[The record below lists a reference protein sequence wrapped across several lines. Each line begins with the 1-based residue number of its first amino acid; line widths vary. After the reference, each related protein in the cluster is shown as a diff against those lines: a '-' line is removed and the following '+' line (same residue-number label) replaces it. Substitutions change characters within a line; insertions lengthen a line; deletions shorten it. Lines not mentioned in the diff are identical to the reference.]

1 MSEAAETL
9 AAVIAAKPGGESRPG
24 QEAMCAAV
32 DAALASGE
40 HLLVEAPTGVGKS
53 LAYLAP
59 AVAHARSSPDARV
72 VVVTATKGLQEQ
84 LTRDDLPTLAVAVP
98 GRPLRFAMLKGRS
111 NYLCRAKPDV
121 PRADGSEARLDF
133 GDDGVTG
140 ALEAVQR
147 LAAWAEKA
155 ETGDRADAPGAV
167 SDAVWSQVSVDPGE
181 CPGAAACHAGDVC
194 FAEAARERAAAAE
207 IVVVNTHLY
216 AAHLG
221 SGGNVLPPHTAVVFD
236 EAHTLED
243 TFAGAFGVRLTPFR
257 VRRGPPRAPPPRAR
271 RPPRPPPPA
280 PARPP
285 APAARPPP
293 HPPPRRPGR
302 RHRPRARPA
311 AQFRRLGGVEPGP
324 PRAPPGHRRRRPHL
338 GGPAVPRSH
347 SHRHQRH
354 SRHRRPLRPPGAPTG
369 SHAASA
375 GGPRRWAGGRRRR
388 RPRGRRRPERA
399 ALRSGRR
406 RRADPARPPG
416 PQPAAPV
423 R

>member
-1 MSEAAETL
+1 MRQAAETL
-9 AAVIAAKPGGESRPG
+9 AAVVAAKPGGENRPG

-59 AVAHARSSPDARV
+59 AVAHARSAPDNAV
-72 VVVTATKGLQEQ
+72 VVVTATKALQEQ
-84 LTRDDLPTLAVAVP
+84 LTRDDLPSLAAALP

-111 NYLCRAKPDV
+111 NYLCRAKLDV
-121 PRADGSEARLDF
+121 TMTDGIEARLDF

-147 LAAWAEKA
+147 LAAWGEDTA
-155 ETGDRADAPGAV
+155 TGDRADAPGAV

-243 TFAGAFGVRLTPFR
+243 TLASAFGVRLTPFR
-257 VRRGPPRAPPPRAR
+257 VRRAAGRAR
-271 RPPRPPPPA
+271 
-280 PARPP
+280 
-285 APAARPPP
+285 AA
-293 HPPPRRPGR
+293 G
-302 RHRPRARPA
+302 ADA
-311 AQFRRLGGVEPGP
+311 DLTRRL
-324 PRAPPGHRRRRPHL
+324 
-338 GGPAVPRSH
+338 
-347 SHRHQRH
+347 
-354 SRHRRPLRPPGAPTG
+354 
-369 SHAASA
+369 
-375 GGPRRWAGGRRRR
+375 
-388 RPRGRRRPERA
+388 ERA
-399 ALRSGRR
+399 GDTFNGVLGE
-406 RRADPARPPG
+406 PA
-416 PQPAAPV
+416 
-423 R
+423 